1 MSEGNGNIFWR
12 WFFLGN
18 GNFCKSGIRSLL
30 WRPMTILH
38 ILVALV
44 AYCLSAHGKEI
55 NNDIIKDL
63 FFPLIAI
70 TVGISFSL
78 GGTAMTLLLDKQAN
92 EIIGEI
98 PGIKQIEEIH
108 GIKQIGISAFI
119 FMYQRT
125 ILVIYTTIL
134 YAIFIQYINGINHD
148 IDRID
153 RIFLGILFFLVSL
166 SLHSTWGLIT
176 NLSMMLQ
183 ATYKIK
189 HGKK

>member
-1 MSEGNGNIFWR
+1 MKIVGFWG
-12 WFFLGN
+12 WFFQGTEN
-18 GNFCKSGIRSLL
+18 SQSGIRSLL

-78 GGTAMTLLLDKQAN
+78 GGTAMTLLLDKQAK
-92 EIIGEI
+92 EIIEKI
-98 PGIKQIEEIH
+98 IDTTHEHEEVD
-108 GIKQIGISAFI
+108 SFI

-125 ILVIYTTIL
+125 MLVIYTTIL
-134 YAIFIQYINGINHD
+134 YAIFIQYINNIVLIN
-148 IDRID
+148 IN
-153 RIFLGILFFLVSL
+153 RIFWGILFFLVSL

-189 HGKK
+189 HEEITKRML